1 METKGRSTN
10 KSGARVTCRL
20 VSGSM
25 RWTGPEMAR
34 MRDTST
40 DWLGA
45 KGAGTLRGA
54 AGEIP
59 KLFLLSWIAK
69 FVMGCM
75 ALLWM
80 VMSIER
86 TPFLQQ

>member
-1 METKGRSTN
+1 
-10 KSGARVTCRL
+10 
-20 VSGSM
+20 
-25 RWTGPEMAR
+25 

-45 KGAGTLRGA
+45 TGAGTLRGDE
-54 AGEIP
+54 GVIP

-75 ALLWM
+75 ALLWI
-80 VMSIER
+80 VMSIEMM
-86 TPFLQQ
+86 PFLEKCESMIILIHSLSSNQF